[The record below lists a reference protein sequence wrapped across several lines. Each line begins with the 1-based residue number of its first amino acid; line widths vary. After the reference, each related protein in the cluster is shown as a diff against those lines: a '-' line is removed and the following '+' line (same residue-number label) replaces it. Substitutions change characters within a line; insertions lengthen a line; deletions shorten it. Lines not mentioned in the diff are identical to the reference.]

1 MKIYV
6 IFILIFHIKLFKD
19 YITYNLMVKDTKL
32 YDILEIQSNATDA
45 EINKQYKMLARKY
58 HPDKNPG
65 DASASQKLQEINEAK
80 EILLNPEKRRLYDQ
94 VGLDMVNGNASSG
107 PSPEDI
113 FNMFGGGGFGR
124 ERQQEKENIVINQEV
139 SLEDIYNEKPIQVN
153 FKQKNCCER
162 CNGEGT
168 KDGKSNKCNNC
179 DGRGVRIQV
188 IQMGPMIQQVQ
199 STCGNCRGT
208 GKMSI
213 PDNTCNEC
221 GTNGFKIKDVAINVP
236 LKNGLAN
243 GQQIQ
248 LQNIG
253 HNLKDGKTDVIIV
266 IHEKDHSQFKR
277 DGNNLVIDIELKLY
291 QALFGFDKLIKH
303 LDGRQLHISHTG
315 VTNYG
320 TKRKIHNEGMND
332 LRSGGKG
339 DLVINF
345 TFKLPIINKADI
357 IQNLQ
362 YNLKTINQE
371 ESNKEVEIR
380 VNNSKYVKTIMTDYK
395 EEQSNRRSRESFAQG
410 PHVNVEG
417 QQQCVHQ

>member
-19 YITYNLMVKDTKL
+19 YIPYNLMVKDTKL
-32 YDILEIQSNATDA
+32 YDILEIQTSATDV
-45 EINKQYKMLARKY
+45 EINKQYKLLAKKY
-58 HPDKNPG
+58 HPDKNIG
-65 DASASQKLQEINEAK
+65 DENASKKLQEINEAK

-94 VGLDMVNGNASSG
+94 VGLDMINGNAPTG

-113 FNMFGGGGFGR
+113 FNMFGGGR
-124 ERQQEKENIVINQEV
+124 ERQQEKENIIINQEV
-139 SLEDIYNEKPIQVN
+139 SLEDIYNEKPIQIN
-153 FKQKNCCER
+153 FKQKNSCER

-168 KDGKSNKCNNC
+168 RDGKSNKCNHC
-179 DGRGVRIQV
+179 DGKGIKIQV
-188 IQMGPMIQQVQ
+188 IQMGPMIQQMQ

-208 GKMSI
+208 GKIII
-213 PDNTCNEC
+213 PDNKCNEC
-221 GTNGFKIKDVAINVP
+221 GTNGFKLKDVTINVP
-236 LKNGLAN
+236 LKNGLSN

-253 HNLKDGKTDVIIV
+253 HNLKDGKTDVII
-266 IHEKDHSQFKR
+266 IIQEKEHSQFKR
-277 DGNNLVIDIELKLY
+277 EGNNLVIDIELKLY

-303 LDGRQLHISHTG
+303 LDGRQLHISHNG
-315 VTNYG
+315 ITNYG
-320 TKRKIHNEGMND
+320 TKRKIHSEGMGD

-339 DLVINF
+339 DLIINF
-345 TFKLPIINKADI
+345 TFKLPTITKPDI

-395 EEQSNRRSRESFAQG
+395 EEQNNRRNRDPFTSG